1 MKFVKVKQFFFDNRD
16 IYENDSYFPNK
27 VLNFDSVPLAVSL
40 NLFIINLLYVI
51 FPNHNFF
58 DTCEGFERC
67 CCFEK
72 NGHQDSKKNCLLF
85 LFFVTKFVFY
95 LMDIINDP
103 KIFPVCDNIISNWEI
118 YPIVDIKFKKT
129 NQDSKSNLEWRGST
143 LELKRVEK
151 YNYMDIFSDDYEKLC
166 GKDNLGNNLYF
177 PWNQKCPINDIFISK
192 YRNDLPDY
200 KWLRLDYNH
209 YLYYT
214 NAKTDGK
221 ILVDLR
227 ISSDSEIAL
236 NPGGDSESNYYSIP
250 FYEEI
255 DREYNYNLYAI
266 NYLGA
271 NFSSV
276 SSKKLK
282 YFDDNCESHITLYYF
297 KIVLFSIE
305 YALLLWKILLI
316 CLKCDCCRC
325 CYCACCDCDCPCGC
339 CDCLTFLLVL

>member
-1 MKFVKVKQFFFDNRD
+1 MYNPILDFKYFIKFFDVVCIILVINSLLITPLEDLKDRKFGVLRIINTFVQFSILIIYIIRFIKFTKVKQFFFDNRD

-51 FPNHNFF
+51 FLNHNFF
-58 DTCEGFERC
+58 DTCEGFEGC

-72 NGHQDSKKNCLLF
+72 NEHQDSKKNCLLF

-95 LMDIINDP
+95 LLDIINDP

-118 YPIVDIKFKKT
+118 YPIVDIEFKKT
-129 NQDSKSNLEWRGST
+129 NQDSKSNLEWRGKT
-143 LELKRVEK
+143 LELERVEK

-236 NPGGDSESNYYSIP
+236 NPGGDS
-250 FYEEI
+250 
-255 DREYNYNLYAI
+255 
-266 NYLGA
+266 
-271 NFSSV
+271 
-276 SSKKLK
+276 
-282 YFDDNCESHITLYYF
+282 
-297 KIVLFSIE
+297 
-305 YALLLWKILLI
+305 
-316 CLKCDCCRC
+316 
-325 CYCACCDCDCPCGC
+325 
-339 CDCLTFLLVL
+339 